1 MKLLIKKL
9 YIRLLSDQRIVDIKH
24 NALSQ
29 IYLYNLL
36 GESNSSANYNF
47 ALNKKMA
54 DIEREVYYF
63 LSRHENEQK
72 NKIGILADLR

>member
-9 YIRLLSDQRIVDIKH
+9 YIRLLSDQKIVDIKH

-47 ALNKKMA
+47 ALNKKMV

-63 LSRHENEQK
+63 LSRYENEQK